1 MTTGLLWHE
10 LYMWHDT
17 GTAAWVMPPGLT
29 VEPFKHVENAD
40 GKRRIRNLVEVS
52 GLLDHLVQL
61 KPRPATED
69 EFQQLKE
76 ASDRHGSRCL
86 SAFAR
91 KMVLSTV
98 STDGENV
105 ADRLVALDRRLTT
118 LEDSLSRLFHALSTT
133 SSVNIK
139 A

>member
-1 MTTGLLWHE
+1 MQK
-10 LYMWHDT
+10 
-17 GTAAWVMPPGLT
+17 V
-29 VEPFKHVENAD
+29 
-40 GKRRIRNLVEVS
+40 RSRLVNFRVT
-52 GLLDHLVQL
+52 D
-61 KPRPATED
+61 D

-91 KMVLSTV
+91 KMVLSTF